1 MRLLETPNSTEK
13 QKLAVVETLQ
23 TICTNPQTL
32 VDIFLNYDC
41 DLESKDIFEKMVLD
55 LSTVAKGVERRRR
68 FSLLNAFCKDRL
80 VLFVSWRSSLAF
92 QS

>member
-1 MRLLETPNSTEK
+1 M
-13 QKLAVVETLQ
+13 AVVETLQ

-55 LSTVAKGVERRRR
+55 LSTVAKGAKRKE
-68 FSLLNAFCKDRL
+68 
-80 VLFVSWRSSLAF
+80 
-92 QS
+92 

>member
-1 MRLLETPNSTEK
+1 MW
-13 QKLAVVETLQ
+13 AVVVETLQ
-23 TICTNPQTL
+23 LICRNPQTL

-55 LSTVAKGVERRRR
+55 LSATAKVVAVGVECAPRT
-68 FSLLNAFCKDRL
+68 SLTERAGHLCRATRGICGRL
-80 VLFVSWRSSLAF
+80 RCARQC